1 MIIATTTI
9 LLGTIYPIA
18 IEVLTNKRIS
28 VGGPYFNS
36 TVLPILLPGFLLM
49 SIAPVLSWQSNKIK
63 RNKMYVVSFIL
74 LSVVLFLQSYFTYFN
89 TWGFLGMLLGCW
101 IILASILS
109 IITSYKIKLNL
120 KYLKNI
126 NAFIAHIGVGIL
138 ILGVTCSSV
147 FQTENNFLM
156 KKGDEV
162 TINNQTVIKLQDI
175 KFTNQSNYQSLR
187 AFFEIKKNNLKKGV
201 IEAGKNY
208 YFVSKTI
215 TTEAGI
221 FHDWL
226 RDIYIILGN
235 EDNNEWFIKIY
246 NNPLVSFIWLG
257 VLIMIYSGII
267 GIIKK

>member
-1 MIIATTTI
+1 
-9 LLGTIYPIA
+9 L
-18 IEVLTNKRIS
+18 
-28 VGGPYFNS
+28 
-36 TVLPILLPGFLLM
+36 
-49 SIAPVLSWQSNKIK
+49 
-63 RNKMYVVSFIL
+63 
-74 LSVVLFLQSYFTYFN
+74 
-89 TWGFLGMLLGCW
+89 
-101 IILASILS
+101 
-109 IITSYKIKLNL
+109 KL
-120 KYLKNI
+120 
-126 NAFIAHIGVGIL
+126 
-138 ILGVTCSSV
+138 
-147 FQTENNFLM
+147 
-156 KKGDEV
+156 
-162 TINNQTVIKLQDI
+162 
-175 KFTNQSNYQSLR
+175 
-187 AFFEIKKNNLKKGV
+187 KKNNLKKGV